1 MNASCSVP
9 AGSATALICDTGA
22 LLDYLVASAPD
33 HRLFRNAIDHART
46 RYVPA
51 LVLAEVDYF
60 LRHER
65 RAMQAFMQDVARGAF
80 TYAQPSLDQLSR
92 AMEIDRRYAD
102 LGLGLVDGSVV
113 ALAATLGIRRLVT
126 RDVRHF
132 AAVRLCDGSPFDL
145 VVHPTDPDKS

>member
-9 AGSATALICDTGA
+9 AGSAAALICDTGA

-33 HRLFRNAIDHART
+33 HLLFRNAIDQART

-113 ALAATLGIRRLVT
+113 ALAETLGIRRLAT

-132 AAVRLCDGSPFDL
+132 AAVRLRDGRPFDL
-145 VVHPTDPDKS
+145 VVHPADPDKS

>member
-9 AGSATALICDTGA
+9 AGSAAALICDTGA

-33 HRLFRNAIDHART
+33 HLLFRNAIDQART

-113 ALAATLGIRRLVT
+113 ALAETLGIRRLVT

-132 AAVRLCDGSPFDL
+132 AAIRLRDGRSFDL
-145 VVHPTDPDKS
+145 VVRPTNPNRS

>member
-1 MNASCSVP
+1 MKASFSVP
-9 AGSATALICDTGA
+9 AGSAAALICDTGA

-33 HRLFRNAIDHART
+33 HRRFRNAIDEART

-65 RAMQAFMQDVARGAF
+65 RAMQAFMQDVF
-80 TYAQPSLDQLSR
+80 TCAQPSLGQLSR
-92 AMEIDRRYAD
+92 AMEIDRRYED
-102 LGLGLVDGSVV
+102 LGLGLVDGSIV
-113 ALAATLGIRRLVT
+113 ALAETLGVRRLAT

-132 AAVRLCDGSPFDL
+132 AAVRLGDGSPFDL